1 MIDVYIGKV
10 GIPESTLNLGFDTFA
25 EASDFCD
32 ALKEHYRE
40 EREILYMAIDRTKEF
55 EELEEVFKDEER
67 KNGEIDAEV
76 FGRLLKAQGI
86 Y

>member
-10 GIPESTLNLGFDTFA
+10 GIPDSTLVLEFDSFA

-32 ALKEHYRE
+32 TLKEHYRE
-40 EREILYMAIDRTKEF
+40 EREMLYMAIDRTKEF

-67 KNGEIDAEV
+67 KYGEIDAEV